1 MARAIKHTGMSH
13 DALFF
18 IQFVLSKELIESKLE
33 FFVPLNPKGSFSIIC
48 KNNILTTIFWQCF
61 LILVF
66 MITDHTNEAPI
77 LLNMIVMM
85 LIRSQISQFR
95 MLEISLH
102 ILTADKFSILIRFK
116 GMIFIKINW

>member
-48 KNNILTTIFWQCF
+48 KNNKLTTIFWQCF

-66 MITDHTNEAPI
+66 MISNHSNQAPF
-77 LLNMIVMM
+77 LLSMIVMM
-85 LIRSQISQFR
+85 LKKVKLLNFER
-95 MLEISLH
+95 
-102 ILTADKFSILIRFK
+102 
-116 GMIFIKINW
+116 